1 MSRLSCYPVRWREER
16 RRAAAFLAA
25 DEGNWVAHIT
35 FRWVV
40 DNDED
45 GRPGDTPDEE
55 TKMVRDV
62 ALQCL
67 AIGGTRNCLPSV
79 IVEWDYIQ
87 AHPAPS
93 SFPHSSHP
101 CLIQFNPQPSPE
113 STPERARPRLH
124 RRIATLRVLVPT

>member
-16 RRAAAFLAA
+16 HGAAAFLAA
-25 DEGNWVAHIT
+25 DEGNCIS

-45 GRPGDTPDEE
+45 GRLGDTLDEE
-55 TKMVRDV
+55 TKMARDV

-67 AIGGTRNCLPSV
+67 VIGRTRNCLPSV

-101 CLIQFNPQPSPE
+101 CLIQFDPQPSPE

-124 RRIATLRVLVPT
+124 RRIATLRVLAPT